1 MERIL
6 IKSGKFLLLVLPV
19 CLLLPFALAEDNIR
33 MGEDYYGND
42 IHAAILEAKQND
54 RNVNYSNR
62 YWYNRTTS
70 KSFDLPKLGVQALEQ
85 ERLEGALQPTAAGK
99 VSTPDTIPDEEQA
112 QTLQKNLEQ
121 STPNKETAITLQAP
135 PVIPPNNE
143 RFIQEI
149 FHEFPRG
156 DTVTTNNLSTSGT
169 ITSTPRP

>member
-6 IKSGKFLLLVLPV
+6 IKSGKILVLFFPI
-19 CLLLPFALAEDNIR
+19 CLLLPFALAEDSIR

-42 IHAAILEAKQND
+42 INAAILEAKQND
-54 RNVNYSNR
+54 RNVNYANR

-70 KSFDLPKLGVQALEQ
+70 QSFDLPKLGSQALEQ

-99 VSTPDTIPDEEQA
+99 VSTPDNIPGDAQA

-121 STPNKETAITLQAP
+121 TKPNQKTQITRQAP
-135 PVIPPNNE
+135 PAIPESNAK
-143 RFIQEI
+143 FTAEI

-156 DTVTTNNLSTSGT
+156 DTVRTNNLTTNGT